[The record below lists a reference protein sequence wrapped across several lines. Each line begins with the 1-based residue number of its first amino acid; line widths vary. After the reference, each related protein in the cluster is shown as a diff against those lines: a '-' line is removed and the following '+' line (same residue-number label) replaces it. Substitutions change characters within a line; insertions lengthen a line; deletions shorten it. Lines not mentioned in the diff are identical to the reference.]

1 MSKQIT
7 RRPKKVDRRQERREE
22 QLRREAEQKRAAR
35 RQRFT
40 LIGIIVAAVV
50 LVGTI
55 VAYAIYSS
63 GQPQTEPIVNPA
75 YQPVGGIYCDQQEQ
89 TAFHIHAHLSIFING
104 QPAPLSQGIGI
115 ASDSSCFYWLHTHD
129 TTGVIHIE
137 SPAGHS
143 FVLGNFLD
151 EWSSTQFSSL
161 NYPSQ
166 LDLSGWTAYLNG
178 KLYQGNY
185 RNIPL
190 LSHNLITIMYN
201 SPNAKPDTFYN
212 WDAAGLAQ

>member
-1 MSKQIT
+1 MNKQTT
-7 RRPKKVDRRQERREE
+7 RRPKKLDRRQERREE
-22 QLRREAEQKRAAR
+22 QLRREAEQKQTAR

-55 VAYAIYSS
+55 AAYAIYRN
-63 GQPQTEPIVNPA
+63 GQPQTEAIVNAA
-75 YQPVGGIYCDQQEQ
+75 YQPVSGIYCDKQEQ

-104 QPAPLSQGIGI
+104 QSVPLSQGVGI

-129 TTGVIHIE
+129 TTGAIHIE
-137 SPAGHS
+137 APAGRS
-143 FVLGNFLD
+143 FVVGDFFD

-166 LDLSGWTAYLNG
+166 LDVSGWTAYLNG
-178 KLYQGNY
+178 KLYQGDY
-185 RNIPL
+185 RKIPL
-190 LSHNLITIMYN
+190 LSHDLITIMYN
-201 SPNAKPDTFYN
+201 SPNAKPDTFYD
-212 WDAAGLAQ
+212 WKAAGLAQ